1 MRFVRALLSLLR
13 WKVIRIGV
21 AATLAYHFV
30 WGLPI

>member
-1 MRFVRALLSLLR
+1 MRLRVLLTPFR

-21 AATLAYHFV
+21 AAIFAYHFV